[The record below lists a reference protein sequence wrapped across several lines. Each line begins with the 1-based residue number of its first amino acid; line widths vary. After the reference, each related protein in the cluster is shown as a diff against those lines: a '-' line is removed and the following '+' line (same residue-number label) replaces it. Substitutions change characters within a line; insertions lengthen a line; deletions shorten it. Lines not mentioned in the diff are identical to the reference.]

1 MAGKKRTLQKLYEEF
16 EILKDRHE
24 KQITKLQSVIEEQ
37 GTKIKMLERLSKV
50 DKPID
55 IPKKSRETVKSVN
68 LNAKN
73 LEDNDSRQLKC
84 NMCEDRFMTLSKLE
98 LHIKDKHEH
107 FQAKCCDQCG
117 QKFVTAW
124 RLRKHMRIHSQLFT
138 RTCKYFKG
146 STVCP
151 FEELGCKFNHFVH
164 MKGSFDE
171 KDDTT
176 KDKISEED
184 SSKSL
189 DNSSHEKITERNTSP
204 QH

>member
-1 MAGKKRTLQKLYEEF
+1 MAGKNRTLQKLYEEF

-37 GTKIKMLERLSKV
+37 GTKIKMLERLPKV

-55 IPKKSRETVKSVN
+55 VPKKSRETVKSVN

-124 RLRKHMRIHSQLFT
+124 RLRKTHEDTFSI
-138 RTCKYFKG
+138 
-146 STVCP
+146 
-151 FEELGCKFNHFVH
+151 VH
-164 MKGSFDE
+164 KN
-171 KDDTT
+171 
-176 KDKISEED
+176 
-184 SSKSL
+184 L
-189 DNSSHEKITERNTSP
+189 
-204 QH
+204 